1 MKLLGRDIDARA
13 LLRAARERLEAR
25 GIREDALAVEDE
37 PEPLLEP
44 LSFLVRSLEENEDP
58 TVGLP
63 IATHRTGLGQGVVAA
78 KWLFRRTCQL
88 FINEALG
95 RQRLFNSQVRDLSAQ
110 LAAEVIRLRARVE
123 VLEAEKAGEAEKTA
137 KPPRLPPRPR
147 RRTGKA
153 RR

>member
-13 LLRAARERLEAR
+13 LLHAARERLEAR
-25 GIREDALAVEDE
+25 GIREDALAVDDE

-123 VLEAEKAGEAEKTA
+123 ALEAEKASKAEKTA
-137 KPPRLPPRPR
+137 KPLLPPRPS

>member
-1 MKLLGRDIDARA
+1 MKLLGRDIDARE
-13 LLRAARERLEAR
+13 LLRVARARLEVR
-25 GIREDALAVEDE
+25 GIREEVQAVEEE

-63 IATHRTGLGQGVVAA
+63 ILSHRTGLGRTVVAA
-78 KWLFRRTCQL
+78 KWLFRKTCQV

-95 RQRLFNSQVRDLSAQ
+95 RQRLFNGQVRDVTAQ
-110 LAAEVIRLRARVE
+110 LAAEVIRLRARVDA
-123 VLEAEKAGEAEKTA
+123 LEAEKADRAA
-137 KPPRLPPRPR
+137 PSPPAPPGKR
-147 RRTGKA
+147 RGKA

>member
-13 LLRAARERLEAR
+13 LLHAARERLEAR
-25 GIREDALAVEDE
+25 GIREDALVVDPE
-37 PEPLLEP
+37 PEPVLEP

-63 IATHRTGLGQGVVAA
+63 IATHRTGLGRGVVAA
-78 KWLFRRTCQL
+78 KWVFRRTCQL

-95 RQRLFNSQVRDLSAQ
+95 RQRLFNAQLRDLSAQ
-110 LAAEVIRLRARVE
+110 LAAEVIRLRAQVE
-123 VLEAEKAGEAEKTA
+123 ALEAEKAKAERTA
-137 KPPRLPPRPR
+137 RLSPPPR

>member
-1 MKLLGRDIDARA
+1 MKLLGRDIDARE
-13 LLRAARERLEAR
+13 LLRVARARLEAR
-25 GIREDALAVEDE
+25 GIREEVQAVEEE

-63 IATHRTGLGQGVVAA
+63 ILTHRTGVGRGVVAA
-78 KWLFRRTCQL
+78 KWLFRKTCQV

-95 RQRLFNSQVRDLSAQ
+95 RQRLFNGQVRDLSAQ

-123 VLEAEKAGEAEKTA
+123 ALEAEKAQRAA
-137 KPPRLPPRPR
+137 PRLPAPGR
-147 RRTGKA
+147 RRPGKA

>member
-13 LLRAARERLEAR
+13 LLQAARERLEAR
-25 GIREDALAVEDE
+25 GIREDALAVDEE
-37 PEPLLEP
+37 PEPVLEP

-58 TVGLP
+58 TLGLP
-63 IATHRTGLGQGVVAA
+63 IATHRTGLGRGVVAA
-78 KWLFRRTCQL
+78 KWVFRKTCQL

-123 VLEAEKAGEAEKTA
+123 TLEAEKAARERPARLS
-137 KPPRLPPRPR
+137 PPSR
-147 RRTGKA
+147 RRPGKA

>member
-1 MKLLGRDIDARA
+1 MKLLGRDINPRA
-13 LLRAARERLEAR
+13 LLHAARERLEAR
-25 GIREDALAVEDE
+25 GIREDALVVDNE

-44 LSFLVRSLEENEDP
+44 LSFLVQSLEENEDP

-63 IATHRTGLGQGVVAA
+63 IATHRTGLGQSVVAA

-110 LAAEVIRLRARVE
+110 LAAEVIRLRARVDA
-123 VLEAEKAGEAEKTA
+123 LEAEKAKLARKA
-137 KPPRLPPRPR
+137 RPSPRPR
-147 RRTGKA
+147 RKTGKA